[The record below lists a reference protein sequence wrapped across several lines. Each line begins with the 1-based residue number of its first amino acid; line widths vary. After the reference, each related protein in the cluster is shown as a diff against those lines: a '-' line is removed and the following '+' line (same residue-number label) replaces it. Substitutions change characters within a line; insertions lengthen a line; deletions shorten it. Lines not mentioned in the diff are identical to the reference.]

1 MNFKLVWIDCNDL
14 MIQKSARFVSFNIS
28 QSMNYEPVFFIFLY
42 LSLDHMA
49 IWVAASIY
57 GWSSSQGSVSDG
69 ALT

>member
-42 LSLDHMA
+42 LSLDSHGYLGCRLYLRM
-49 IWVAASIY
+49 VK
-57 GWSSSQGSVSDG
+57 
-69 ALT
+69 